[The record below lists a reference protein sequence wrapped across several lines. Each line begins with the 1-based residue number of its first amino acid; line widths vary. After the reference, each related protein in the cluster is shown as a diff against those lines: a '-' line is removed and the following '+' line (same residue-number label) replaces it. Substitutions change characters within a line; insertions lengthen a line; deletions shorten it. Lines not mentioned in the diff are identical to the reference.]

1 MYVNECI
8 WSIFWHIWKP
18 SGGQTGNRFQLEWL
32 LRHFNTKPGQT
43 HGLGVFFPQWFGA
56 HSWVL
61 AVECGSS
68 QSRWFL
74 DRTTDALGFKHEIH
88 GTQMSLSPDPIP
100 IVAGQSSVPN
110 VGVFSNQW
118 GHSWVTKWLMSID
131 AIHACLCC
139 LSFTF
144 WKRPKISQ
152 FRCLL
157 YHQKKSMVP
166 HFSQVAEPW
175 PLWNHLLCDG
185 YHLHAKL
192 EPGWQ
197 LHNRRSATSIT
208 AEVGNLWYC
217 FQAVWVS
224 HN

>member
-43 HGLGVFFPQWFGA
+43 HGLWVFFPQWFGA

-157 YHQKKSMVP
+157 YHQKKVWFLISARWQNHGLFEIIFSVMVITSTQSSSLVDS
-166 HFSQVAEPW
+166 FTTVEALQV
-175 PLWNHLLCDG
+175 
-185 YHLHAKL
+185 
-192 EPGWQ
+192 
-197 LHNRRSATSIT
+197 
-208 AEVGNLWYC
+208 
-217 FQAVWVS
+217 
-224 HN
+224 

>member
-43 HGLGVFFPQWFGA
+43 HGLWVFFPQWFGA

-74 DRTTDALGFKHEIH
+74 DRTIDAFGFKHEKRNTDAVVTWSHPNCCRSIICMCSPASEDTAESQNDWCYSRLLMLLIIH
-88 GTQMSLSPDPIP
+88 IP
-100 IVAGQSSVPN
+100 KT
-110 VGVFSNQW
+110 
-118 GHSWVTKWLMSID
+118 TKNFPVSML
-131 AIHACLCC
+131 AL
-139 LSFTF
+139 
-144 WKRPKISQ
+144 PP
-152 FRCLL
+152 
-157 YHQKKSMVP
+157 KKSMVP

-208 AEVGNLWYC
+208 AEVGKLVTSGIA
-217 FQAVWVS
+217 FRRS
-224 HN
+224 DSFT

>member
-1 MYVNECI
+1 MYMIHLLTHMEAKWGPN
-8 WSIFWHIWKP
+8 WKSISAGVTLKTFQY
-18 SGGQTGNRFQLEWL
+18 QTRPNPW
-32 LRHFNTKPGQT
+32 TV
-43 HGLGVFFPQWFGA
+43 GVFPQWFGA

-157 YHQKKSMVP
+157 YHQKKVWFLISARWQNHGLFEIIFSVMVITSTQSSSLVDS
-166 HFSQVAEPW
+166 FTTVEALQV
-175 PLWNHLLCDG
+175 
-185 YHLHAKL
+185 
-192 EPGWQ
+192 
-197 LHNRRSATSIT
+197 
-208 AEVGNLWYC
+208 
-217 FQAVWVS
+217 
-224 HN
+224 